1 MIILEIAD
9 KNMINN
15 NHRIINEEELAKA
28 IQTGTTTVGIIVKGG
43 VVIGTESQASA
54 GFTVASKQAQKLFEI
69 NNFTAATIAGGV
81 ADCQY
86 VVNQLRALSRI
97 KEVEEGMVPE
107 PKYIANICRNIL
119 FSGRSFFMSM
129 MIIGGYSLKDKSGM
143 LIGIDMLGTWYEE
156 GSFISFGSGSP
167 FSLGV
172 LEADWKPNMSKTDG
186 VNLVKTAISSSRE
199 RDAGSGFALQICTIN
214 KDGFK
219 QI

>member
-1 MIILEIAD
+1 
-9 KNMINN
+9 
-15 NHRIINEEELAKA
+15 
-28 IQTGTTTVGIIVKGG
+28 
-43 VVIGTESQASA
+43 
-54 GFTVASKQAQKLFEI
+54 
-69 NNFTAATIAGGV
+69 
-81 ADCQY
+81 
-86 VVNQLRALSRI
+86 
-97 KEVEEGMVPE
+97 
-107 PKYIANICRNIL
+107 
-119 FSGRSFFMSM
+119 MSM